1 MTGIVEDLA
10 NFRTDNRRL
19 VSVKYDDFGRYLP
32 TALYHRGLC
41 VPDGANLGR
50 GCAIAVILL
59 TSKLERDHFF
69 LHILD
74 TRNRVFLIE
83 DGALD
88 REVHV
93 ISILLS

>member
-19 VSVKYDDFGRYLP
+19 IFVNYDDFGRYLP

-41 VPDGANLGR
+41 VSDGANLGR
-50 GCAIAVILL
+50 GCAIAVFLL
-59 TSKLERDHFF
+59 TCKLERDHFF
-69 LHILD
+69 LNILD

-83 DGALD
+83 DGTLD

-93 ISILLS
+93 ISVLLS